1 MLVTSRS
8 EDGARVMVRTGGVF
22 HPPKLEGEEGWKLFH
37 REYKEAKDKDRKDK
51 GEKEE
56 EDKLYKEL
64 QEMKEEIVGKCLGL
78 PVAIVQAAKGFAA
91 LEHEPE
97 ADAKDNAAADQTAT
111 SKTEPG
117 PATEA
122 TEANQSAN

>member
-1 MLVTSRS
+1 M
-8 EDGARVMVRTGGVF
+8 
-22 HPPKLEGEEGWKLFH
+22 
-37 REYKEAKDKDRKDK
+37 AKDKDRKDK
-51 GEKEE
+51 GEKDKGDKEE

-64 QEMKEEIVGKCLGL
+64 EEMKKEIIGKCLGL